1 MSTWERAK
9 EIRPGRSSRRAGVC
23 CIVAL
28 WLCVA
33 PALMA
38 EQSGGGVPEEA
49 NAITGQV
56 QDSTGAVLRGVRV
69 TLRLRSSGSQQTTP
83 TDEEG
88 RYRFYGPLR
97 GKYEL
102 LFDTR
107 GFAPLHRELN
117 YPGGAVSEDVVLAPA
132 TLAQELIVS
141 AAQILTSPSAA
152 ERMPG
157 SFEALSPA
165 MLVGARVF
173 TTEEALRKVAG
184 INTRGEEGLGLRPNI
199 GIRGLNPT
207 RSTQILMLEDG
218 LPLAYAPYGDNASYY
233 HPPIDRFES
242 VEIIKGGGQILYGP
256 RTVGAVIN
264 YLTPPPPQD
273 AGGMVTLTG
282 GTRDYING
290 HLRAG
295 TTWRGTGVLLDYLRK
310 QGQGSRENIRSGLND
325 VNFKTLSTL
334 TARQTLGARAN
345 YYTENSRVT
354 YSGLRQDEW
363 DANPRQNP
371 FRNDDFAAD
380 RAGTSL
386 RHGWAP
392 RGSVLVSTAAYG
404 TWFRR
409 HWWRQSSNSNERP
422 NDSADPACAGMASLY
437 TTCGNQGR
445 LREFYTW
452 GVESRA
458 RVAWNGGLLRNE
470 TSFGARLHYENQER
484 LQKNGPL
491 PTSRDGL
498 VVENNQRKAQ
508 AASFFVQNVFQLGKW
523 AITPGVRV
531 EHIHYDRLNRLG
543 NAGAGAGGET
553 EITVAVPG
561 LGAAFSPDERLT
573 LFTGVHRGFAPPRVE
588 DVISNTTGASV
599 ELDPELSWNY
609 ELGMRAQ
616 PARWATLE
624 LTFYRM
630 DFENQ
635 IVPSSVAGG
644 VGATLTNAG
653 KTLHQGVELAGRLD
667 WRRIAGTRHA
677 AYWRTAYGWLPTAE
691 FRGVRFSNIAGFT
704 TVSITGNRLPYAP
717 QHLLSSSVG
726 YTYAT
731 GFEAML
737 EGVYTG
743 AQFAD
748 DLNTVTGTPDGQR
761 GLIPGYAIF
770 NLTLNYPVEAMRTT
784 VFFTTKNLF
793 DRLAIVDRA
802 RGLLP
807 TAPRVI
813 QAGLRWDF

>member
-1 MSTWERAK
+1 MNTCERTK
-9 EIRPGRSSRRAGVC
+9 EIRSGRTSRWAASC
-23 CIVAL
+23 CISAL
-28 WLCVA
+28 WLCLAPVLVA
-33 PALMA
+33 Q
-38 EQSGGGVPEEA
+38 QSHGVVPGDE
-49 NAITGQV
+49 NAVTGQV
-56 QDSTGAVLRGVRV
+56 KDSTGAVLQGVQV
-69 TLRLRSSGSQQTTP
+69 ALRRRSSGSQHTTH
-83 TDEEG
+83 TDEAG
-88 RYRFYGPLR
+88 RYWFYGPVR
-97 GKYEL
+97 GEHEL
-102 LFDTR
+102 LFETR
-107 GFAPLHRELN
+107 GFAPVHRELN
-117 YPGGAVSEDVVLAPA
+117 YTGGTVTEDAVLAPA
-132 TLAQELIVS
+132 TLAQELTVS
-141 AAQILTSPSAA
+141 ATQVLTSPSAA

-157 SFEALSPA
+157 SLEVLSPA
-165 MLVGARVF
+165 TLIGSRVF
-173 TTEEALRKVAG
+173 STEEALRKVAG
-184 INTRGEEGLGLRPNI
+184 IHTRAEEGIGLRPNI

-207 RSTQILMLEDG
+207 RSTQLLLLEDG

-242 VEIIKGGGQILYGP
+242 VEVIKGGGQILYGP

-264 YLTPPPPQD
+264 YLTPQPPQD

-282 GTRDYING
+282 GTRDYFNG

-295 TTWRGTGVLLDYLRK
+295 TTWRGTGMLLDYLRK
-310 QGQGSRENIRSGLND
+310 QGQGSRESIRSGLND

-334 TARQTLGARAN
+334 TARQTLGARVN

-354 YSGLRQDEW
+354 YSGLRQGEW

-371 FRNDDFAAD
+371 FSNDDFASD

-392 RGSVLVSTAAYG
+392 RDSILVSTAAYA
-404 TWFRR
+404 TWFKR

-422 NDSADPACAGMASLY
+422 NDSADPACGGMANLY

-445 LREFYTW
+445 LREFYT
-452 GVESRA
+452 GGLESRA
-458 RVAWNGGLLRNE
+458 RVAWNGGPLRNE
-470 TSFGARLHYENQER
+470 TSFGGRLHYENQER

-491 PTSRDGL
+491 PASREGL
-498 VVENNQRKAQ
+498 VAEDNQRKAQ

-531 EHIHYDRLNRLG
+531 ERIHYDRLNRLG
-543 NAGAGAGGET
+543 NAGASVAGEI

-561 LGAAFSPDERLT
+561 LGVAFNPDERFT
-573 LFTGVHRGFAPPRVE
+573 FFTGVHRGFAPPRVE

-616 PARWATLE
+616 PARWAALE

-653 KTLHQGVELAGRLD
+653 TTLHQGVELAGRLD

-691 FRGVRFSNIAGFT
+691 FRGLRFSNLAGFT

-717 QHLLSSSVG
+717 RHLLTSSVG

-737 EGVYTG
+737 EGVYTA
-743 AQFAD
+743 AQFGD
-748 DLNTVTGTPDGQR
+748 DLNTVAGTPDGQR
-761 GLIPGYAIF
+761 GLIPAYAIF

-793 DRLAIVDRA
+793 DRLAIVDRT

-807 TAPRVI
+807 TAPRVV